1 MKEVLELQELTEIRS
16 ILEPRELEKMATVN
30 HCLFGIPEKW
40 WMMAC
45 DRDEVEW
52 EGYLWLRR
60 N

>member
-1 MKEVLELQELTEIRS
+1 MKEVLELQKLTTIKT
-16 ILEPRELEKMATVN
+16 IQEPRPIEVMATVN
-30 HCLFGIPEKW
+30 HVMWGIFNKW